1 MEYAIICRL
10 EGMSRGRRISVAP
23 NGDATFAPNRLAASL
38 WPSREAAQEYAERA
52 IVLREGTPSFRT
64 VGNHAGLFWFSIYR
78 FSVFNGAPPAVPA

>member
-1 MEYAIICRL
+1 MKYAIICRL

-52 IVLREGTPSFRT
+52 MRHSPGIEL
-64 VGNHAGLFWFSIYR
+64 
-78 FSVFNGAPPAVPA
+78 SVVKG

>member
-10 EGMSRGRRISVAP
+10 KGMSRGRRISVAPNGDATFAP

-52 IVLREGTPSFRT
+52 MRHNPGIEL
-64 VGNHAGLFWFSIYR
+64 
-78 FSVFNGAPPAVPA
+78 SVVKG

>member
-38 WPSREAAQEYAERA
+38 WPNRLAASLWPSREAAQEYAERA
-52 IVLREGTPSFRT
+52 MRHNPGIEL
-64 VGNHAGLFWFSIYR
+64 
-78 FSVFNGAPPAVPA
+78 SVVKG